1 MRSLSFKQRYVEPI
15 VNGDK
20 RTTLRKQIGK
30 AEVGDV
36 IAATCQWGKPPFAW
50 LEITGVQRVDLDE
63 LTEGMARDDGFE
75 SAVELRKELA
85 TIYPDLNQLV
95 RVTFR
100 PVPRPAGIG
109 TTE

>member
-1 MRSLSFKQRYVEPI
+1 MRCLSFKQSYVEPI

-20 RTTLRKQIGK
+20 VTTLRKQIGK

-50 LEITGVQRVDLDE
+50 LEITDVERVHMDD

-75 SAVELRKELA
+75 SASELRKELA
-85 TIYPDLNQLV
+85 TLYPDLHQLV
-95 RVTFR
+95 RVRFKT
-100 PVPRPAGIG
+100 VPKPAD
-109 TTE
+109 